1 MVVRSIPH
9 VDLVVSQFVE
19 LKSYVCGTQPMDYL
33 EEHGFAMRLIIQSDR
48 VTARAR
54 RVVDLRDHK
63 IQKKIFH
70 FRENSQSCQYRTFHS
85 SVHGKHLI
93 VCDSHTQDQDT

>member
-54 RVVDLRDHK
+54 RVVDASTRPQNTEKDL
-63 IQKKIFH
+63 
-70 FRENSQSCQYRTFHS
+70 SLS
-85 SVHGKHLI
+85 GKLTVMSI
-93 VCDSHTQDQDT
+93 PNFSFECS